1 MINNHYTPHHNS
13 TSTSAPKPFHR
24 FLKTGAT
31 YTVAMGKA
39 STPVPTMD
47 AQLHPLIHYWESDP
61 ATAAGAAAGYRVSRC
76 KRIEHRLALPACLDE
91 EEEHDGSRCAAVR
104 AGKNEICQN
113 ENQKNAK
120 EGRQGNYTPD
130 ISKHPIFL
138 EGDPLQLR
146 FLPLSDCNVAC

>member
-13 TSTSAPKPFHR
+13 TSTSAPKLFHR

-61 ATAAGAAAGYRVSRC
+61 ATAARAAAGYRVSRC

-104 AGKNEICQN
+104 AGKT
-113 ENQKNAK
+113 KFVKTKTRKTLRRDDKAT
-120 EGRQGNYTPD
+120 TPD